1 MGVGNIPGPLIFGM
15 SPPWGFTLHLWLML
29 MSMSYINQHT
39 EFLSQDQWQQEDSV
53 MMLASSTK
61 PKRKGEQ

>member
-1 MGVGNIPGPLIFGM
+1 
-15 SPPWGFTLHLWLML
+15 ML